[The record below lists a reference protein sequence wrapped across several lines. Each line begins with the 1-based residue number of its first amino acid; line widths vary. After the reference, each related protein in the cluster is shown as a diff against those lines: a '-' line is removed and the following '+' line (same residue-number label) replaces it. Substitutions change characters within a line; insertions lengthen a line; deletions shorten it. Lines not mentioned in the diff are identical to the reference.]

1 MYSSYCFSPR
11 RSKSDLGLCTSCFC
25 AMTALCST
33 VCSVHVCAMG
43 GGGGTGERESFVE
56 KAESLFVPGTS
67 QSSVSSWAE
76 PALDLGQPPSPL
88 GVPGDVLVFCSRQKD
103 AAWGFCERIFLCFPW
118 QKVFASRYF
127 AHPSLSNRLQP
138 SRVTSLWM
146 LSTFSWFACLLSYFL
161 WEKDQKKTNL
171 LGPSLKRW
179 VYMYRSFL
187 LQSCWKSP
195 M

>member
-25 AMTALCST
+25 AMTALRST
-33 VCSVHVCAMG
+33 ACSVHVCEMG
-43 GGGGTGERESFVE
+43 GGGARGRESLLWKKLRVSLYQAPR
-56 KAESLFVPGTS
+56 KAVCHLEQNQHWTS
-67 QSSVSSWAE
+67 DSHH
-76 PALDLGQPPSPL
+76 SPL

-118 QKVFASRYF
+118 QKGSASRYF

-146 LSTFSWFACLLSYFL
+146 LSTFSWFTGLLSYFL
-161 WEKDQKKTNL
+161 WEKNKKNPFTW
-171 LGPSLKRW
+171 P
-179 VYMYRSFL
+179 
-187 LQSCWKSP
+187 
-195 M
+195 